1 MTRAARAPT
10 VRHATS
16 TSVVA
21 TEGLDVIIGLG
32 IFALMA
38 VLLVVAFL
46 KVKAGDR
53 RYEQG
58 E

>member
-1 MTRAARAPT
+1 MF
-10 VRHATS
+10 
-16 TSVVA
+16 
-21 TEGLDVIIGLG
+21 IGIG
-32 IFALMA
+32 IFALLA
-38 VLLVVAFL
+38 VVLVVAFL

>member
-1 MTRAARAPT
+1 MYI
-10 VRHATS
+10 
-16 TSVVA
+16 
-21 TEGLDVIIGLG
+21 GIVI
-32 IFALMA
+32 FTAMA

-46 KVKAGDR
+46 KVKANDR

>member
-1 MTRAARAPT
+1 M
-10 VRHATS
+10 
-16 TSVVA
+16 SVVA

-38 VLLVVAFL
+38 VLLIVAFL